1 MPGMGIITTDPL
13 GKGLWECKILLNGV
27 RVLSGQTLSILTQV
41 LDWLLSISIFY
52 LIYLIVKRTRAMQ
65 LLMGVAFI
73 FLLNYLGDLLNLRV
87 FRGILQ
93 NAITALVVALPVVFQ
108 PELREI
114 LGKLGSSQYYFR
126 RYFSDMDPR
135 HPIRVIVNAIF
146 TMASRRIGALVIME
160 RGLGLQEYSLHGT
173 RINGEV
179 SQELLEAIFH
189 PDSPLHDGAVLIKDG
204 KIMVAGCVL
213 PLSKDASIL
222 RTLGTRHRAGLGI
235 SEQTDAIA
243 LIASEESGKVSIAYR
258 GELKYDVSPE
268 FLNGF
273 LESILGLGRAEQSFI
288 SLQGINLSH
297 WFKKH

>member
-1 MPGMGIITTDPL
+1 
-13 GKGLWECKILLNGV
+13 LNGV
-27 RVLSGQTLSILTQV
+27 TRLSGQTLDVLTQL
-41 LDWLLSISIFY
+41 LDWFLSIGIFC
-52 LIYLIVKRTRAMQ
+52 LIYLIVKRTKAMQ

-73 FLLNYLGDLLNLRV
+73 FLLNYLGDLLNLRI

-114 LGKLGSSQYYFR
+114 LGKLGSSQYFFR
-126 RYFSDMDPR
+126 RYFSEIDPR
-135 HPIRVIVNAIF
+135 HPVRMIVHAMF
-146 TMASRRIGALVIME
+146 AMADRRIGALIVLE
-160 RGLGLQEYSLHGT
+160 RGMELQEYSLHGI
-173 RINGEV
+173 RINGEI

-189 PDSPLHDGAVLIKDG
+189 PDSPLHDGAVLIQNG
-204 KIMVAGCVL
+204 KILAAGCVL
-213 PLSKDASIL
+213 PLSTDASIS

-243 LIASEESGKVSIAYR
+243 LMASEESGKVSIAYR

-268 FLNGF
+268 FLKGF
-273 LESILGLGRAEQSFI
+273 LESILGTGRAEQAFI

>member
-1 MPGMGIITTDPL
+1 
-13 GKGLWECKILLNGV
+13 LLNGV
-27 RVLSGQTLSILTQV
+27 SLLSGQTLAILTQL

-65 LLMGVAFI
+65 LLMGVAFV
-73 FLLNYLGDLLNLRV
+73 FLLNYLGGLLNLRI

-126 RYFSDMDPR
+126 RYFSDIDPR
-135 HPIRVIVNAIF
+135 YPIRVIVNAMF
-146 TMASRRIGALVIME
+146 TMADRRIGALVVLE
-160 RGLGLQEYSLHGT
+160 RGMGLHEYSLHGI

-179 SQELLEAIFH
+179 SQELLEAFFH
-189 PDSPLHDGAVLIKDG
+189 PDSPLHDGAVLIRDG
-204 KIMVAGCVL
+204 KILAAGCVL
-213 PLSKDASIL
+213 PLSKDASIS

-235 SEQTDAIA
+235 SEMTDAIA
-243 LIASEESGKVSIAYR
+243 LMASEESGKVSIAYR
-258 GELKYDVSPE
+258 GELKYDISPE
-268 FLNGF
+268 FLKGF
-273 LESILGLGRAEQSFI
+273 LESILGLGRGEQAFI